1 MKGHFKE
8 INIIT
13 EITMKIWK
21 ANNEKYFLK
30 KKFEGKAKEMKQ
42 MKRLKKYIKS
52 NKLRKSTNIE
62 S

>member
-13 EITMKIWK
+13 EITMAIWK
-21 ANNEKYFLK
+21 ANNEKYFL

-42 MKRLKKYIKS
+42 MKRLK
-52 NKLRKSTNIE
+52 NIYKIE
-62 S
+62 